1 MRKDK
6 VKNVPTIEAIRSKL
20 GVGVPGD
27 EESKIFRRVVKEF
40 HQDYK
45 TAYGTPGTVFT
56 KWTNASHQD
65 ALRRMAEEFLEVR
78 GWAKRFWPDTAG
90 SGTVKKLK
98 WSENRTQIMRH
109 MRQLFFRHNQNRKE
123 PGSTPIKRKA
133 SRTSSCPSRTISP
146 GSTRTTTTRTR
157 DVAMNDAI
165 GRQHQDDQDDDIF
178 GAPNPYRF
186 PSSPISISDQISTT
200 SDRSCTIF
208 DIPQDTNPL
217 LGLPNKSP
225 GPTNRPLAPV
235 ARMSERAVHHS
246 SPFGTS
252 DSEPGINSP
261 RWGSPALSKRKKS
274 EWRCSPD
281 LGTPRPR
288 KTISPGNTGSVR
300 HSSRPSSISEDVA
313 RLSTEDRILS
323 GETDEPT
330 ITMPPPPRPRPVL
343 QNNNTQRRVNIKYEV
358 EISPR
363 TFRRWDHRGAF
374 NHMSMEEFQDIH
386 DFHDIDSVQFIL
398 KRRGMSWDDVV
409 SRDNEDG
416 FKDMRTRLKDRI
428 KEDLA
433 EIGFSQDVVLYSIV
447 IVPIWR
453 TSETNEDFIRSQTI
467 FL

>member
-1 MRKDK
+1 M

-27 EESKIFRRVVKEF
+27 KESKIFRRVVKEF

-45 TAYGTPGTVFT
+45 TANGTPGAVFT
-56 KWTNASHQD
+56 QWTNPTHQD

-98 WSENRTQIMRH
+98 WSENHIH
-109 MRQLFFRHNQNRKE
+109 
-123 PGSTPIKRKA
+123 
-133 SRTSSCPSRTISP
+133 
-146 GSTRTTTTRTR
+146 STRTTTTHTG
-157 DVAMNDAI
+157 DVTMNDMM
-165 GRQHQDDQDDDIF
+165 GPRHQDDQYDDIF
-178 GAPNPYRF
+178 RPSNPYRV
-186 PSSPISISDQISTT
+186 PSSPEQISTT

-208 DIPQDTNPL
+208 DIPQDSNPL
-217 LGLPNKSP
+217 LGLPNESS
-225 GPTNRPLAPV
+225 GPTSRPLAPV
-235 ARMSERAVHHS
+235 APMSERAVHHS

-252 DSEPGINSP
+252 DSEAGINSP
-261 RWGSPALSKRKKS
+261 RWGSPVLSKRKKS

-288 KTISPGNTGSVR
+288 KAISSGNTGSVR
-300 HSSRPSSISEDVA
+300 HNSRPSSISEDVA

-323 GETDEPT
+323 GEADEP
-330 ITMPPPPRPRPVL
+330 IMVMPPPPRPRPVL
-343 QNNNTQRRVNIKYEV
+343 QTNNAQRRVNIKYEV
-358 EISPR
+358 EISPG

-374 NHMSMEEFQDIH
+374 NHMSIEEFQDIH

-428 KEDLA
+428 QEDLA

-447 IVPIWR
+447 IVPIRR

>member
-27 EESKIFRRVVKEF
+27 KESKIFRTVVKEF

-45 TAYGTPGTVFT
+45 TANGTPGAVFT
-56 KWTNASHQD
+56 KWTNPTHQD

-90 SGTVKKLK
+90 LGTVKKLR

-109 MRQLFFRHNQNRKE
+109 MRQLFFRHNQQVRKE
-123 PGSTPIKRKA
+123 PGSTPRKRMA
-133 SRTSSCPSRTISP
+133 SRTTPCPSRTISP
-146 GSTRTTTTRTR
+146 GSTRTTTTHTG
-157 DVAMNDAI
+157 DVTMNDMM
-165 GRQHQDDQDDDIF
+165 GPRHQDDQYDIF
-178 GAPNPYRF
+178 SPSNPYRV
-186 PSSPISISDQISTT
+186 PSSPEQISTT

-208 DIPQDTNPL
+208 DIPQDSNPL
-217 LGLPNKSP
+217 LDLPNESP
-225 GPTNRPLAPV
+225 GSTSRPLAPV

-246 SPFGTS
+246 SPFGSS

-261 RWGSPALSKRKKS
+261 RWGSPVLSKRKKS

-288 KTISPGNTGSVR
+288 KTISSGNTGSVR
-300 HSSRPSSISEDVA
+300 HNSRPSSISEDVA

-323 GETDEPT
+323 GEADEP
-330 ITMPPPPRPRPVL
+330 IMAMPPPPRPRPVL
-343 QNNNTQRRVNIKYEV
+343 QTKNAQRRVNIKYEV
-358 EISPR
+358 EISPG